1 MALSDGAKER
11 LSLVIE
17 LVKTVFHYGY
27 IPAVVYLGFKQGAEP
42 GMPEIALS
50 KLLPAGQVWLATRSV
65 LTKHFPVRMQSLRVV
80 FRLLGAQPLAG
91 AQCRAVKRWVSP
103 TMRVIVLR
111 KKALGPQPEQRRSQ
125 FLEWNEEVELRCFS
139 KRLGEEFEGK
149 ALREAFVQPEWANV
163 QEFQARQAGDTA
175 FEPIAHNREL
185 AENGAQIISQ
195 TIRGA
200 YAPSY
205 PSDVVEGI
213 HSHLT
218 SQEMLA
224 HVGKHLGIK
233 DLIKSLE
240 YPPEERSLADT
251 FRALVGA
258 LALSSPAGRVQRFVD
273 DFLLCQMVGK
283 DVYDI
288 WAPAQPY
295 EYMLRL
301 LQAKGVEQVE
311 PRLCNQSASNTILAN
326 FQVGL
331 YDAKSKTCLG
341 LGWGENIKTAKET
354 AALDAIQRLHASD

>member
-1 MALSDGAKER
+1 
-11 LSLVIE
+11 
-17 LVKTVFHYGY
+17 
-27 IPAVVYLGFKQGAEP
+27 
-42 GMPEIALS
+42 
-50 KLLPAGQVWLATRSV
+50 
-65 LTKHFPVRMQSLRVV
+65 MQSLRVV

-233 DLIKSLE
+233 DLIKSLVSGATPPVGAPVDCWSLQE